1 GQGDGECEMPLR
13 MFQDDGGREWRVW
26 EVRPLRPERRATDRR
41 LLARAVPL
49 ERRRGS
55 DRRVLA
61 ETRVKLSHG
70 LTHGWLAFDSDAE
83 KRRLAPI
90 PMGWDALPD
99 RVLEA
104 LCRAAR
110 ATDRRNDPSQG

>member
-1 GQGDGECEMPLR
+1 MPLR

-26 EVRPLRPERRATDRR
+26 EVRPLRPERRVSDRR
-41 LLARAVPL
+41 AAPSDVPT
-49 ERRRGS
+49 ERRAGA

-61 ETRVKLSHG
+61 ETRVRLTHG
-70 LTHGWLAFDSDAE
+70 LTHGWLAFDSDSE

-99 RVLEA
+99 GVLAA
-104 LCRAAR
+104 LCREASP
-110 ATDRRNDPSQG
+110 TTRRFD